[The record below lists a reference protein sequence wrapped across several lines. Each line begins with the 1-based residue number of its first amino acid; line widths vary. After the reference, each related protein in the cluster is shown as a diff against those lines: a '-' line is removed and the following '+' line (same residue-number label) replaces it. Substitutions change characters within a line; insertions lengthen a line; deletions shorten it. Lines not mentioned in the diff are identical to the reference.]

1 VLVGDGSYL
10 LQNVD
15 IYSSV
20 LTGHKLIC
28 VVCDNGGF
36 AVIDKL
42 QRNVGHASFN
52 NLLQDCSRADAQ
64 TAPTRVDFVLHA
76 RAMGATSVKADS
88 VAALERALHNARQSD
103 TTVVIVVDI
112 DPTQWS
118 SCDCWWDVGLP
129 AITHNSTQA
138 AAVSAWR
145 EGQVH
150 QRHGI

>member
-1 VLVGDGSYL
+1 
-10 LQNVD
+10 VD

-20 LTGHKLIC
+20 LTGHKLVC

-52 NLLQDCSRADAQ
+52 NLLQDCTRSDAQ
-64 TAPTRVDFVLHA
+64 TAPARVDFVLHA
-76 RAMGATSVKADS
+76 RAMGATAVKADS
-88 VAALERALHNARQSD
+88 VAALERALASARQSP

-129 AITHNSTQA
+129 EVTRTETQA
-138 AAVSAWR
+138 QAVEAWR
-145 EGQVH
+145 TGQAH